1 MLETTA
7 PTVEELLREGRAY
20 LVALGFSRPAWET
33 ACIWSVAGGRDL
45 TAAWLD
51 RAENSDN
58 NSAARFREALERRAA
73 GEPLSY
79 VVGTAGFRT
88 LEVEV
93 SSDVLIPRPETE
105 GLVELVLEWGR
116 GQGGLRGSNWG
127 TALDDGTG
135 SGCIALSLAVEGR
148 FSAVVAT
155 DCSRAALRVAQ
166 RNAEV
171 VDATTPVRFVQADL
185 FDSIRHKGFDLVVS
199 NPPYLTDVEFEEAE
213 PSVRLY
219 EPRIALA
226 SGVDGM
232 GHTHAILENARW
244 LLKPGGLLALEIDSS
259 RSETAR
265 RAALEAGWRDVI
277 VEADVF
283 GRARYLVASAGG

>member
-1 MLETTA
+1 MLETAA
-7 PTVEELLREGRAY
+7 PTVAELLREGRGY
-20 LVALGFSRPAWET
+20 LAAFGLSRPAWET

-45 TAAWLD
+45 TVAWLD
-51 RAENSDN
+51 RAESSDN

-116 GQGGLRGSNWG
+116 GLRGANWG
-127 TALDDGTG
+127 TALDVGTG

-185 FDSIRHKGFDLVVS
+185 FDSIRYKGFDLVVS

-213 PSVRLY
+213 PSVRAY

-232 GHTHAILENARW
+232 WHTHAILENARW

-265 RAALEAGWRDVI
+265 SAALEAGWRDVI

-283 GRARYLVASAGG
+283 GRARYLVASVGG

>member
-20 LVALGFSRPAWET
+20 LAALGFSRPAWET

-51 RAENSDN
+51 CGENSDN

-116 GQGGLRGSNWG
+116 VRRGSNWG
-127 TALDDGTG
+127 IALDVGTG

-185 FDSIRHKGFDLVVS
+185 FDSIRYQGFDLVVS

-213 PSVRLY
+213 PSVRMY
-219 EPRIALA
+219 EPLIALA
-226 SGVDGM
+226 SGVGGM
-232 GHTHAILENARW
+232 WHTHAILENARS

-265 RAALEAGWRDVI
+265 SAALEAGWRDVM
-277 VEADVF
+277 VEADLF
-283 GRARYLVASAGG
+283 GRARYLVASVGG